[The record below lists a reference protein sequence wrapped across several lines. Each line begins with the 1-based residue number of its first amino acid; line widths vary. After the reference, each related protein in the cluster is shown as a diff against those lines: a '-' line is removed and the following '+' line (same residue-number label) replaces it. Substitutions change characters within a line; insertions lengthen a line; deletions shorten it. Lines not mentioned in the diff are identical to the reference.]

1 MEEGNSNTET
11 SGAEARIRALV
22 AEKKQL
28 EAQLAE
34 ARELATGA
42 DKWKQKYE
50 EAQSTYKS
58 EREAARLERDI
69 LAAGVTDAEGI
80 EYVQHAYSKLPAEGR
95 PPLAEW
101 LGNRDALPRAVK
113 AYLAEPASVAPGA
126 SQGPSSTPAPT
137 PAPTPMPRSNTGA
150 VTASQ
155 PAPTAWSAEAIS
167 KLTPAEFKANRDAI
181 MASILTP

>member
-1 MEEGNSNTET
+1 MEEGSSNTET

-113 AYLAEPASVAPGA
+113 AYLSEPASVAPMA
-126 SQGPSSTPAPT
+126 SHGPSSTPAPT

-150 VTASQ
+150 VSATQ

-167 KLTPAEFKANRDAI
+167 KLSPAEFKANRDAI